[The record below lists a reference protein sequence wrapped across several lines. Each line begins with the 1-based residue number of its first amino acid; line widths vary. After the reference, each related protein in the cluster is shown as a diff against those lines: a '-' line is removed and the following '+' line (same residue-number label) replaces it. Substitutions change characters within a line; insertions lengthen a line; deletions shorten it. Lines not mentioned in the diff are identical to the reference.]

1 VKASA
6 GKLSRSVRWEVFAAP
21 ERRARNVILFI
32 GDGLSMAHRTA
43 ARVLAKGPVEGRYG
57 WELAIDDMPQMALVS
72 TSGTDAI
79 ITAFLPIR

>member
-1 VKASA
+1 MVC
-6 GKLSRSVRWEVFAAP
+6 RWRIAP
-21 ERRARNVILFI
+21 PRACLPR
-32 GDGLSMAHRTA
+32 
-43 ARVLAKGPVEGRYG
+43 GRLRDYG